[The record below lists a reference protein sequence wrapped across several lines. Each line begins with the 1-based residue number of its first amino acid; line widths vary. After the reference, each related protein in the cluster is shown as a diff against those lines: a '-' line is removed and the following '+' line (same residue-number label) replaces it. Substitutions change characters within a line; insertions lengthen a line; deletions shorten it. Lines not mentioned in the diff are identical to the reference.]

1 MANIFPGAVMLR
13 SSASALFVLTALFSV
28 AQNEDDALRFSSV
41 APGGTAR
48 SMGLANAFG
57 ALGADGGAIGINPA
71 GLGLYRI
78 SEISLTPGFEVNTI
92 KSGYHGTNA
101 SDTRAR
107 LFLGNFTLALHSPSQ
122 TGSNW
127 RSSTFGM
134 VYDRQ
139 ATNHWRSQA
148 QADRVGTSI
157 LNAFAF
163 QGEGIPYFDLDSLA
177 AFTTNLAWEA
187 YGINSRIS
195 STGDTLYDSYVAALP
210 PGAQVG
216 QSHTIDA
223 HGATSNTSFFW
234 SGNYQDRFYL
244 GLSVGIIGH
253 RYNRT
258 TTHSETTVDEAID
271 LKDMR
276 YQENL
281 TTSGNG
287 IDVKAGVIMRVTERF
302 RTGLAFHSPMWAQL
316 NDAYTSEVRTN
327 FRSPDS
333 EGRTSYTAS
342 SPDGYLNYRVQSP
355 WRLVASAAYI
365 AGDHGLFSVDYE
377 YADYANARFKPSNK
391 LNDPYDFATE
401 NETIKTSFRSV
412 HSVRAGTEWRRGNWY
427 FRLGWG
433 FVPDAFVK
441 DDARHGQ
448 ALRTFAGG
456 IGYRTDHL
464 GVDLGLNYQE
474 RTTNYFQYDPTLA
487 SVTTEQRTSVRSLVT
502 VSLRP

>member
-1 MANIFPGAVMLR
+1 MANIFSGGVARR
-13 SSASALFVLTALFSV
+13 SHTSALFVLTVLFSV

-78 SEISLTPGFEVNTI
+78 SEISLTPGFEINAI
-92 KSGYHGTNA
+92 KSGYLGTNT

-107 LFLGNFTLALHSPSQ
+107 FFLGNFTLALHSPSRS
-122 TGSNW
+122 GSNW

-157 LNAFAF
+157 LDAFAS
-163 QGEGIPYFDLDSLA
+163 QAEGTLANDLYDALPFTAGLA
-177 AFTTNLAWEA
+177 YDA
-187 YGINSRIS
+187 YGINPVDPTDSLS
-195 STGDTLYDSYVAALP
+195 SSYVAALP
-210 PGAQVG
+210 AGAQVG
-216 QSHTIDA
+216 QSHTIDS

-234 SGNYQDRFYL
+234 SGNYQDRLYV
-244 GLSVGIIGH
+244 GLSVGIVGH

-258 TTHSETTVDEAID
+258 TTHSETTVDVSVD
-271 LKDMR
+271 LKDTR

-287 IDVKAGVIMRVTERF
+287 IDVKAGLILRVTERF
-302 RTGLAFHSPMWAQL
+302 RTGLAFHSPMWTQL

-342 SPDGYLNYRVQSP
+342 SPDGYLIYRVQSP
-355 WRLVASAAYI
+355 WRLVVSAAYI

-377 YADYANARFKPSNK
+377 YADYANARFRPSNRIE
-391 LNDPYDFATE
+391 NTYDFEAE
-401 NETIKTSFRSV
+401 NQMIKTSFRGV
-412 HSVRAGTEWRRGNWY
+412 HTVRAGTEWRNGNWY

-502 VSLRP
+502 ISLRP